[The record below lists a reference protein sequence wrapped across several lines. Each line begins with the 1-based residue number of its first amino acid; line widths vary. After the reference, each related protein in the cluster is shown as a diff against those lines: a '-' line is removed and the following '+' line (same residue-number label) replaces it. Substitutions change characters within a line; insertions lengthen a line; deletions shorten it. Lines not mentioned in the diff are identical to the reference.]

1 MAVYEDASEVL
12 SLLLFIGFLI
22 VGCVVTNCFIG
33 VMIVAIEGVKRLG
46 LILLSSKKELL
57 KLKLLQ
63 SGQTHEHEE
72 CIHCLYSLSSI
83 AQHCVFIQLWQWS
96 EWIALWLFRT
106 SLWQMPKGAEQSEQC
121 HVLRFR

>member
-46 LILLSSKKELL
+46 LDFVIFKE
-57 KLKLLQ
+57 
-63 SGQTHEHEE
+63 GIVEVEVV
-72 CIHCLYSLSSI
+72 
-83 AQHCVFIQLWQWS
+83 AVR
-96 EWIALWLFRT
+96 AN
-106 SLWQMPKGAEQSEQC
+106 P
-121 HVLRFR
+121 